1 MVLPRPSRLQF
12 AVLGAGVAAAL
23 GLFLSWLFFDAWVA
37 RILRDAFSGASGG
50 LLSDLIAAHRRG
62 NPDVRTLAYFLET
75 GRAFLGRL
83 TALSIGGLVGLA
95 ALLRRPR
102 PLLTRFFQVEGHP
115 FNLAF
120 FRVVLFLGLL
130 LLFDEDAVT
139 LFGGLPEVLR
149 TSPPGMGFLFTH
161 VPISEAWAAG
171 AFRLFQLS
179 CLSAM
184 VGFRVRTS
192 ALLVVVFGVYALGI
206 PQLYGKI
213 NHYHHLLWFA
223 AILAASPCGDSFSVD
238 ALLRRRRQATAG
250 RLILPKPARAYALP
264 LRCIWLLLGL
274 IYFFPGLWKFALCG
288 PEWALSDNLKYV
300 MYAQWFAHGGY
311 VPAFRLDHYPLL
323 YQGAALATLA
333 FELSFIFLI
342 YSPRLRPFA
351 VLTGLAFHNLAGAF
365 LRIFFFDLQ
374 LCYVAFANWHAF
386 FLRAGRRVYRTPAR
400 FRYDGGRPAQRRL
413 VATLSVLDIFG
424 SVEPVDVHEVSDG
437 SGTCPEMA
445 PAPDAS
451 SPVIDGAA
459 RMDVRLYARLLRR
472 VPLLVLAL
480 PLLLLDSLPYRHRT
494 GDVRGRAT
502 MRWQSMRAPS
512 ARPTLAVAGLLL
524 VGNVFCGFAGLHSW
538 PLSVYPT
545 FAGFAKPEASTIEI
559 IARDASG
566 DVIAWDADV
575 MRMTL
580 SPSRLNG
587 LFRQVLRAED
597 NVQRHAR
604 LQALWNVAENLAP
617 RLGQARSVAL
627 YEAVRST
634 LPEHYGRLP
643 RSRTLLLQM
652 NLSPSAARS
661 ANAGKA
667 RPSALPSSPSGT
679 AEPPWPRSRTAPR
692 SAPVLR
698 TTAVAPAAPHPDVRG

>member
-1 MVLPRPSRLQF
+1 MSPSRPSRLRL
-12 AVLGAGVAAAL
+12 ALLGAGVAAAL

-37 RILRDAFSGASGG
+37 PVLRDAFSGASTG
-50 LLSDLIAAHRRG
+50 LLPDLIAAHRRG
-62 NPDVRTLAYFLET
+62 DPDVRRLAYFLET

-83 TALSIGGLVGLA
+83 TVLSIGGLVGLA
-95 ALLRRPR
+95 ALLRHPR

-130 LLFDEDAVT
+130 LLFDAEDVV

-149 TSPPGMGFLFTH
+149 TSPPGMGFLFAH
-161 VPISEAWAAG
+161 VPISEAWATG

-179 CLSAM
+179 CFSAM
-184 VGFRVRTS
+184 VGFRARTS
-192 ALLVVVFGVYALGI
+192 AFLVVVFGVYALGI

-223 AILAASPCGDSFSVD
+223 TILAASPCGDSFSVD
-238 ALLRRRRQATAG
+238 ALLQRRRQATAS
-250 RLILPKPARAYALP
+250 RLSLPKPARAYALP

-333 FELSFIFLI
+333 FELLFIFLI
-342 YSPRLRPFA
+342 FSPRLHPFA
-351 VLTGLAFHNLAGAF
+351 VLTGLAFHNMAGAF

-386 FLRAGRRVYRTPAR
+386 FLRVGRRVYRTPAR

-413 VATLSVLDIFG
+413 VATLGVLDVFG
-424 SVEPVDVHEVSDG
+424 SIEPVDIHEVSDG
-437 SGTCPEMA
+437 SGTRPEMA
-445 PAPDAS
+445 PAPEAS
-451 SPVIDGAA
+451 SPVIDGVA

-494 GDVRGRAT
+494 THVQDQAA
-502 MRWQSMRAPS
+502 MRWQPMRAPS
-512 ARPTLAVAGLLL
+512 ARPVWIVAGLLL
-524 VGNVFCGFAGLHSW
+524 AGNVFCGFVGLHSW

-545 FAGFAKPEASTIEI
+545 FAGFAQPRTSTIEI
-559 IARDASG
+559 VARDASG
-566 DVIAWDADV
+566 EVIAWDAGV
-575 MRMTL
+575 MRRTL

-587 LFRQVLRAED
+587 LFRQVLRAESET
-597 NVQRHAR
+597 QRRAR
-604 LQALWNVAENLAP
+604 LQALWNVAEHLAP

-627 YEAVRST
+627 YEAVQST
-634 LPEHYGRLP
+634 LPEHHGRPP
-643 RSRTLLLQM
+643 RSRTLLLRM
-652 NLSPSAARS
+652 NLSSSAARS
-661 ANAGKA
+661 ANAGRGRPA
-667 RPSALPSSPSGT
+667 ASPSAPSGT
-679 AEPPWPRSRTAPR
+679 AVPR
-692 SAPVLR
+692 
-698 TTAVAPAAPHPDVRG
+698 